1 MNRYYYDSPFQVV
14 VVLKALDLPEYEEAF
29 LREQVDGHVLLQL
42 NEHILTS
49 ELGVDSKLHCI
60 RIMNL
65 VAGKIPR
72 EKITL
77 LKELV
82 ST

>member
-1 MNRYYYDSPFQVV
+1 M
-14 VVLKALDLPEYEEAF
+14 LKALDLPEYEEVF

-42 NEHILTS
+42 NEQILTS

-77 LKELV
+77 LKEWV
-82 ST
+82 STLSP